1 MTLIFYDFLVLRFC
15 SWKQEIGF
23 ASQEAHQIT
32 ESVVFFDKWFS
43 NIHIIYIIYF
53 YSRVY
58 ISSGRNLV
66 FHPVFVYFQYWSPRS
81 YLSRLPQVRILPPR
95 ISMRW
100 RRRRGRRDGH
110 FCSPR
115 CIPTGSLLSIP
126 PRFTACTFYRCIWYN
141 YLWFIIMIYDYMIYE
156 IFYILYILIIPCRS
170 SAA

>member
-1 MTLIFYDFLVLRFC
+1 MIFWFCGFAHESRRSGLHPKRHIRSRNPLFFLTNDFLIYIL
-15 SWKQEIGF
+15 
-23 ASQEAHQIT
+23 
-32 ESVVFFDKWFS
+32 
-43 NIHIIYIIYF
+43 YIIYF